1 MTGTGRQ
8 LMTPVT
14 DLLRKRIL
22 TWLEQQRY
30 PYEQRGYNHL
40 ERLYKV
46 IRPGDVVLVEGRSE
60 MSRLIKLFSGSSW
73 SHAALYVG
81 DALAESGT
89 PAQKLLLSRH
99 GKDADHM
106 LVEAFSGKGVI
117 ASPVSIYEDYNIRI
131 CRPYGILDTDLEQVI
146 RQVIGKI
153 GMHYDDQ
160 NILEIA
166 LMALQAIWRPVN
178 RLSLKACLGNCNDF
192 QVICSGMIAQAFQN
206 VGYPIV
212 PAMLPRNNPRDRLD
226 AYSTANPYGGGL
238 IMRHYTQI
246 SPKDFDLSPNFE
258 IIKYNLTGNAGFDY
272 KCLWV
277 EKL

>member
-1 MTGTGRQ
+1 
-8 LMTPVT
+8 MTPVT
-14 DLLRKRIL
+14 TLLRKRL
-22 TWLEQQRY
+22 LKWLEQHRY
-30 PYEQRGYNHL
+30 PYEQRGYNNL
-40 ERLYKV
+40 GRLYRV

-81 DALAESGT
+81 DALAEFGT
-89 PAQKLLLSRH
+89 PAQKRH
-99 GKDADHM
+99 LNRYGKDARHM

-117 ASPVSIYEDYNIRI
+117 ASPISIYEDYNIRI

-153 GMHYDDQ
+153 GMNYDDQ

-192 QVICSGMIAQAFQN
+192 QVICSGMIAQAFQT

-212 PAMLPRNNPRDRLD
+212 PTMLPRKTTRDRLD
-226 AYSTANPYGGGL
+226 AYSAANPYGGGL

-258 IIKYNLTGNAGFDY
+258 IIKYNIVGTDDFDY
-272 KCLWV
+272 KSIWSQ
-277 EKL
+277 EKFNGGE